1 MKPPILKPWH
11 SVVQPVDQKAC
22 VLADIAISKGNG
34 GLDVFNGYRLCFS
47 LHRQATPRERIISTV
62 RIFSEKGKASLSQP
76 AEARSCPLRF
86 RRGKTS
92 HTSGLARR
100 KIFPIPFP
108 VYHILRVCLVDFCR
122 DTSIFLIPCCGGNV
136 PCLCTIQPPTRRQLG
151 RSRRWL
157 FLGSVDEKDTRY
169 KRGHKNFRIK
179 KPVVC
184 KLLTAGLCFH
194 PKNDFFSQAR
204 GEKPRFHA
212 GFRHALL
219 LVFSHFPKKMRKSGR
234 AILGRGAGR
243 FKAAA
248 PSRTPPPHCAPHRFP
263 WNPPGAAG

>member
-34 GLDVFNGYRLCFS
+34 GLDVFNGYRLCFY

-62 RIFSEKGKASLSQP
+62 GIFSEKGKASLSQP

-108 VYHILRVCLVDFCR
+108 VYHISQVCLVDFCR
-122 DTSIFLIPCCGGNV
+122 DLHFSHSMLWGET
-136 PCLCTIQPPTRRQLG
+136 
-151 RSRRWL
+151 
-157 FLGSVDEKDTRY
+157 
-169 KRGHKNFRIK
+169 
-179 KPVVC
+179 
-184 KLLTAGLCFH
+184 
-194 PKNDFFSQAR
+194 FFVSALSNHL
-204 GEKPRFHA
+204 HA
-212 GFRHALL
+212 GNW
-219 LVFSHFPKKMRKSGR
+219 
-234 AILGRGAGR
+234 
-243 FKAAA
+243 AA
-248 PSRTPPPHCAPHRFP
+248 PEGGFFWEALTKKIPATS
-263 WNPPGAAG
+263 AGTKTSE

>member
-1 MKPPILKPWH
+1 MKPPIPKPWN

-76 AEARSCPLRF
+76 AEARSCPLCF

-108 VYHILRVCLVDFCR
+108 VYHISQVCLVDFCR
-122 DTSIFLIPCCGGNV
+122 GTSIFLIPCCGGNV
-136 PCLCTIQPPTRRQLG
+136 PCLCTTQPPTRWQLG

-179 KPVVC
+179 KPAVC
-184 KLLTAGLCFH
+184 ELLTAGLCFLSKKDAH
-194 PKNDFFSQAR
+194 GQKKD
-204 GEKPRFHA
+204 EKPRISA
-212 GFRHALL
+212 
-219 LVFSHFPKKMRKSGR
+219 VFSQFQLLIFTTFQKRCGKLGGHFE
-234 AILGRGAGR
+234 AR
-243 FKAAA
+243 F
-248 PSRTPPPHCAPHRFP
+248 
-263 WNPPGAAG
+263 

>member
-1 MKPPILKPWH
+1 MSCRFLSRHLHFSH
-11 SVVQPVDQKAC
+11 SMLWGETFLVSA
-22 VLADIAISKGNG
+22 LSNHLHAGNWAAPEG
-34 GLDVFNGYRLCFS
+34 G
-47 LHRQATPRERIISTV
+47 
-62 RIFSEKGKASLSQP
+62 
-76 AEARSCPLRF
+76 
-86 RRGKTS
+86 
-92 HTSGLARR
+92 
-100 KIFPIPFP
+100 
-108 VYHILRVCLVDFCR
+108 
-122 DTSIFLIPCCGGNV
+122 
-136 PCLCTIQPPTRRQLG
+136 
-151 RSRRWL
+151 L

-179 KPVVC
+179 KPAVC
-184 KLLTAGLCFH
+184 ELLTAGLCFH

>member
-76 AEARSCPLRF
+76 AEARSCPLCF
-86 RRGKTS
+86 RSSKTS

-108 VYHILRVCLVDFCR
+108 VYHISQVCLVDFCR
-122 DTSIFLIPCCGGNV
+122 DTYIFLIPCCGGNV

-151 RSRRWL
+151 CSRRRL

-169 KRGHKNFRIK
+169 KRGHKNFKIK
-179 KPVVC
+179 KNLRCANCSPQVWWTQRDSNPRPLGC
-184 KLLTAGLCFH
+184 EPNALPAELWAQKGRLAY
-194 PKNDFFSQAR
+194 QAA
-204 GEKPRFHA
+204 FI
-212 GFRHALL
+212 F
-219 LVFSHFPKKMRKSGR
+219 
-234 AILGRGAGR
+234 
-243 FKAAA
+243 
-248 PSRTPPPHCAPHRFP
+248 
-263 WNPPGAAG
+263 